1 MKSASTGCA
10 LTLVFF
16 TMKITKHRIFEQS
29 SASMTVER
37 RSSALWQCRQQVR
50 RTIFDAAQHRNPSA
64 ICVSQPHDEFS
75 VDEDR
80 PRECPAC
87 HDGASY
93 PPRCGPLMR
102 SAPSPPSPADA
113 SGAWNKPSTGSM
125 ACSRHARGYIGSRT
139 TNPTYETVSSGTT
152 GHAEAVQVVYDPRLD
167 YESLLLT
174 FWHNIDPT
182 ARDRQ
187 FCDFG
192 SQYRSAI
199 FYHDEAQQRLA
210 QQSKTALETKRFDRP
225 LETQIVPAG
234 TFYPAEEYH
243 QITT

>member
-1 MKSASTGCA
+1 MEQAFDGIDGVLST
-10 LTLVFF
+10 
-16 TMKITKHRIFEQS
+16 
-29 SASMTVER
+29 
-37 RSSALWQCRQQVR
+37 RS
-50 RTIFDAAQHRNPSA
+50 
-64 ICVSQPHDEFS
+64 
-75 VDEDR
+75 
-80 PRECPAC
+80 
-87 HDGASY
+87 
-93 PPRCGPLMR
+93 
-102 SAPSPPSPADA
+102 
-113 SGAWNKPSTGSM
+113 
-125 ACSRHARGYIGSRT
+125 GYIGGRT

-152 GHAEAVQVVYDPRLD
+152 GHAEAVQVVYDPRKLD

-243 QITT
+243 QDYYLKTRCGTGSTATTAAGTPCCEDYGETHRSTEAMW

>member
-1 MKSASTGCA
+1 MHGTS
-10 LTLVFF
+10 L
-16 TMKITKHRIFEQS
+16 
-29 SASMTVER
+29 R
-37 RSSALWQCRQQVR
+37 R
-50 RTIFDAAQHRNPSA
+50 
-64 ICVSQPHDEFS
+64 
-75 VDEDR
+75 DR
-80 PRECPAC
+80 WRA
-87 HDGASY
+87 
-93 PPRCGPLMR
+93 
-102 SAPSPPSPADA
+102 
-113 SGAWNKPSTGSM
+113 
-125 ACSRHARGYIGSRT
+125 RHASGYIGGRT

-152 GHAEAVQVVYDPRLD
+152 GHAEAVQVVYDPRKLD

-234 TFYPAEEYH
+234 PSTRRRSTTR
-243 QITT
+243 ITT

>member
-1 MKSASTGCA
+1 MAFFRPKD
-10 LTLVFF
+10 LLV
-16 TMKITKHRIFEQS
+16 
-29 SASMTVER
+29 
-37 RSSALWQCRQQVR
+37 
-50 RTIFDAAQHRNPSA
+50 
-64 ICVSQPHDEFS
+64 
-75 VDEDR
+75 
-80 PRECPAC
+80 
-87 HDGASY
+87 
-93 PPRCGPLMR
+93 
-102 SAPSPPSPADA
+102 
-113 SGAWNKPSTGSM
+113 
-125 ACSRHARGYIGSRT
+125 
-139 TNPTYETVSSGTT
+139 
-152 GHAEAVQVVYDPRLD
+152 D

-243 QITT
+243 QDYYLKNPVRYRVYRYNCGRDAVLRRLWGNPPEH

>member
-1 MKSASTGCA
+1 M
-10 LTLVFF
+10 
-16 TMKITKHRIFEQS
+16 MN
-29 SASMTVER
+29 SASMKIGPVKAVLLAVMAQL
-37 RSSALWQCRQQVR
+37 SPALWAADAQ
-50 RTIFDAAQHRNPSA
+50 RTIATFAGGCFWCMEQAFDG
-64 ICVSQPHDEFS
+64 I
-75 VDEDR
+75 
-80 PRECPAC
+80 
-87 HDGASY
+87 DGVLST
-93 PPRCGPLMR
+93 R
-102 SAPSPPSPADA
+102 S
-113 SGAWNKPSTGSM
+113 
-125 ACSRHARGYIGSRT
+125 GYIGGRT

-152 GHAEAVQVVYDPRLD
+152 GHAEAVQVVYDPRKLD

-243 QITT
+243 QGYYLKNPVRYRVYRYNCGRDAVLRRLWGNTPEH